1 MSDLRK
7 NAKANGG
14 DAGQDVGQDIGQDAG
29 EDVGRDPGHDS
40 AYEETLKKLFVL
52 KRFGVKLDLRGPRRA
67 LRLLGDPHL
76 KYPVIHI
83 GGTNGKGSTAAMVAE
98 MLRKGGLRVGLFT
111 SPHLNRFTERIK
123 VSGEE
128 ISKGN
133 VVELF
138 QVISSLD
145 PDLTFFERT
154 ALMAFVYFHRSEV
167 DVAIVEV
174 GLGGRLD
181 VTNLVEPVVTGI
193 MQIAAD
199 HTAYL
204 GRDITRIAWEKA
216 GILRPGVPAVMA
228 PGESKEAVEVLKN
241 MSQARG
247 AKSYF
252 WNRDFKMV
260 SCAGGGG
267 GNGPWE
273 YCGPGGAMK
282 IEELSLRGAHQV
294 RNAAS
299 ALALTGLLEGD
310 LKVCESA
317 KLLGLAKVRWPG
329 RGEVFTD
336 SKRRRVLLDACHNP
350 AAVLALKRL
359 LRELTYRKL
368 HVVVGAM
375 SDKDLEA
382 TLVPLV
388 EEAETAIITRAA
400 YYRSCAA
407 EELIKRLQPK
417 ASSTCFLVVTPVEK
431 AVAVGVGRSSPE
443 DLVVVTGSVFL
454 VGEARSALLGEKT
467 DPFQVTDPVHPP
479 EIPRS
484 RQRLKQNPS

>member
-1 MSDLRK
+1 MSDLIK
-7 NAKANGG
+7 SSMENGG
-14 DAGQDVGQDIGQDAG
+14 DAEQGAAG
-29 EDVGRDPGHDS
+29 DS

-76 KYPVIHI
+76 KYPVVHI

-98 MLRKGGLRVGLFT
+98 ILKEGGLRVGLFT

-128 ISKGN
+128 ISRGD

-138 QVISSLD
+138 QEISNLD

-167 DVAIVEV
+167 DVAVVEV

-181 VTNLVEPVVTGI
+181 VTNLVQPVVTGI

-204 GRDITRIAWEKA
+204 GRDISRIAWEKA

-228 PGESKEAVEVLKN
+228 PGESIEATQVLKN
-241 MSQARG
+241 MSHARG

-252 WNRDFKMV
+252 WNRDFQMV
-260 SCAGGGG
+260 SCAGDGV
-267 GNGPWE
+267 NDGPWE
-273 YCGPGGAMK
+273 YRGPGGALK
-282 IEELSLRGAHQV
+282 IQELSLRGEHQV

-299 ALALTGLLEGD
+299 ALALIGLLEGD
-310 LKVCESA
+310 LKVSLEA
-317 KLLGLAKVRWPG
+317 RLGGLSRVRWPG

-336 SKRRRVLLDACHNP
+336 SKGRRVLLDACHNP

-359 LRELTYRKL
+359 LRQLNYRNL

-407 EELIKRLQPK
+407 EELVRRLQPK
-417 ASSTCFLVVTPVEK
+417 VSSTRFSVVTPVEK
-431 AVAVGVGRSSPE
+431 AVEDGVGRSSPE

-479 EIPRS
+479 EVSRS
-484 RQRLKQNPS
+484 RQRSQQNPS

>member
-1 MSDLRK
+1 MSDLK
-7 NAKANGG
+7 PNSKGNGG
-14 DAGQDVGQDIGQDAG
+14 EAEQSAAG
-29 EDVGRDPGHDS
+29 DS

-52 KRFGVKLDLRGPRRA
+52 KRFGVKLDLRGPRRVLCK
-67 LRLLGDPHL
+67 LRDPHL
-76 KYPVIHI
+76 KYPVVHI

-98 MLRKGGLRVGLFT
+98 ILREGGLRVGLFT

-128 ISKGN
+128 IPEGS

-138 QVISSLD
+138 QKISRLD

-154 ALMAFVYFHRSEV
+154 ALMAFVHFQLSEV
-167 DVAIVEV
+167 DVAVVEV

-181 VTNLVEPVVTGI
+181 VTNLVQPVVTGI

-204 GRDITRIAWEKA
+204 GRDISRIAWEKA

-241 MSQARG
+241 MSHARG

-260 SCAGGGG
+260 SRAGEGEGD
-267 GNGPWE
+267 GPWE
-273 YCGPGGAMK
+273 YWGPGGPLTVQ
-282 IEELSLRGAHQV
+282 ELSLRGEHQV
-294 RNAAS
+294 RNSAS
-299 ALALTGLLEGD
+299 ALALTGLLGGD
-310 LKVCESA
+310 LKVSESA
-317 KLLGLAKVRWPG
+317 KLGGLSKVRWPG
-329 RGEVFTD
+329 RGEVFTH
-336 SKRRRVLLDACHNP
+336 SEGCRVLLDACHNP

-359 LRELTYRKL
+359 LRQLNYRKL

-407 EELIKRLQPK
+407 EELIKRLQSK
-417 ASSTCFLVVTPVEK
+417 TSSTSFSVVTPVEK
-431 AVAVGVGRSSPE
+431 AVEVGVRRSSPE

-454 VGEARSALLGEKT
+454 VGEARSTLLGEKT

-479 EIPRS
+479 EVPRS
-484 RQRLKQNPS
+484 RQRLQQTPR